1 MGSQGLALK
10 MASRAIL
17 LLSVVIAIIQSTQAG
32 EVVHLSAVLNGN
44 GNNGISI
51 EKGLLRGGNVVSQA
65 IFENAINETGLSYLE
80 IIAEEADIPDES
92 RAYGARIMEGFATA
106 ELIYQHFMNQFA
118 TYCEGDG
125 MSQVCELTEKYLEE
139 NSEWIMAQ
147 LEEQRQ
153 ASDGGIGD
161 PYWYQVN

>member
-1 MGSQGLALK
+1 M
-10 MASRAIL
+10 
-17 LLSVVIAIIQSTQAG
+17 
-32 EVVHLSAVLNGN
+32 
-44 GNNGISI
+44 
-51 EKGLLRGGNVVSQA
+51 
-65 IFENAINETGLSYLE
+65 
-80 IIAEEADIPDES
+80 
-92 RAYGARIMEGFATA
+92 MEGFATA

-161 PYWYQVN
+161 PYWYQVNLFYRQLQGIGAGKVVPYISSDRHGTVSPAI